1 MTNRGRALIG
11 VAAVAVLGVG
21 TMSLSGQGH
30 TAPALVITAYNGGP
44 AIPYTVPKT
53 PWGDPD
59 LQGVWSSDDTS
70 GIPRERPKEL
80 GTALYQS
87 DAEFAKRVKA
97 VESGVKRG
105 ETDIGSFRNDFARRA
120 FRQTSLIVD
129 PPDGTMPAVT
139 PEAQKRRASRDR
151 GTFGDG
157 PFETTEDFTLYDRC
171 ITRGIVGSVLR
182 VVYGNGNR
190 IVQAPGMVAFS
201 YEMIH
206 DTRIIYTDGR
216 PHVNNAIKQY
226 LGDSRARWD
235 GDELVVVTRNLTDK
249 TSIGGNGNGLRH
261 SDKMVITE
269 RFKRVA
275 ADVIQY
281 QFTVDDPVT
290 YARPFTMS
298 MPLTPLDGGVLL
310 PYECHEGNYGLP
322 NAMSAERAEDK
333 AIAEDLKNGIKRAR
347 RAVQVPVPNR
357 PGRAG
362 RRIAGPNEGRL
373 RLGSRHAIPGLAGSR
388 IRDRASGPAGRPFTT
403 AGRRRRRPRRHSSRH
418 RRLRVRNSRRRRHP
432 TPSNPRS
439 EPASISSPWTWRWW
453 TRAGTR
459 WRICAPPTS
468 R

>member
-1 MTNRGRALIG
+1 MTKRGLSFSLLAIASLGIG
-11 VAAVAVLGVG
+11 
-21 TMSLSGQGH
+21 SLTVSGQG
-30 TAPALVITAYNGGP
+30 TSAPALVITAYNGGAP
-44 AIPYTVPKT
+44 IPYTVPKT

-70 GIPRERPKEL
+70 GIPRERPKDM
-80 GTALYQS
+80 GNNLYLS
-87 DAEFAKRVKA
+87 DEAFAARTKQVEAGIKRAEN
-97 VESGVKRG
+97 
-105 ETDIGSFRNDFARRA
+105 DIGAFRNDFARRA

-129 PPDGTMPAVT
+129 PPDGHMPAFT
-139 PEAQKRRASRDR
+139 KFAETRRASRDR
-151 GTFGDG
+151 GTFGEG

-216 PHVNNAIKQY
+216 PYIGEAIRQY
-226 LGDSRARWD
+226 LGDSRARWE
-235 GDELVVVTRNLTDK
+235 GDELVVVTKNLTDK

-275 ADVIQY
+275 ADVLQY

-290 YARPFTMS
+290 YVRPFTMS

-322 NAMSAERAEDK
+322 NALSAERAEDK
-333 AIAEDLKNGIKRAR
+333 AIEEDRKNGIIRAR
-347 RAVQVPVPNR
+347 RTIQVPVPNR
-357 PGRAG
+357 A
-362 RRIAGPNEGRL
+362 
-373 RLGSRHAIPGLAGSR
+373 
-388 IRDRASGPAGRPFTT
+388 
-403 AGRRRRRPRRHSSRH
+403 
-418 RRLRVRNSRRRRHP
+418 
-432 TPSNPRS
+432 
-439 EPASISSPWTWRWW
+439 
-453 TRAGTR
+453 
-459 WRICAPPTS
+459 APPAEEN
-468 R
+468 

>member
-1 MTNRGRALIG
+1 MSQHVRLFV
-11 VAAVAVLGVG
+11 VAAIVCGAPLAAPV
-21 TMSLSGQGH
+21 SGQRPA
-30 TAPALVITAYNGGP
+30 APPLVITAYNGGAP
-44 AIPYTVPKT
+44 VPYTTPKT

-80 GTALYQS
+80 GTNLYLS
-87 DAEFAKRVKA
+87 DEAYAARVKQ
-97 VESGVKRG
+97 VEQGIKRG
-105 ETDIGSFRNDFARRA
+105 EGDIGAFRNDFARRA

-129 PPDGTMPAVT
+129 PPDGSMPAVL

-157 PFETTEDFTLYDRC
+157 PFDTTEDFTLYDRC

-190 IVQAPGMVAFS
+190 IVQAPGVVAFS

-216 PHVNNAIKQY
+216 PHIGQAIRQY
-226 LGDSRARWD
+226 LGDSRARWE
-235 GDELVVVTRNLTDK
+235 GDELVVVTTNLTDK

-275 ADVIQY
+275 ADVLQY

-310 PYECHEGNYGLP
+310 PYECHEGNYGLK
-322 NAMSAERAEDK
+322 NALSAERAEDL
-333 AIAEDLKNGIKRAR
+333 AIEEDRKKGIVRPR
-347 RAVQVPVPNR
+347 RAIQVPVPNR
-357 PGRAG
+357 PAT
-362 RRIAGPNEGRL
+362 
-373 RLGSRHAIPGLAGSR
+373 
-388 IRDRASGPAGRPFTT
+388 PA
-403 AGRRRRRPRRHSSRH
+403 
-418 RRLRVRNSRRRRHP
+418 
-432 TPSNPRS
+432 
-439 EPASISSPWTWRWW
+439 EEQ
-453 TRAGTR
+453 
-459 WRICAPPTS
+459 
-468 R
+468 

>member
-1 MTNRGRALIG
+1 MKRAAAFGSVLLVGIG
-11 VAAVAVLGVG
+11 AASWSV
-21 TMSLSGQGH
+21 SGQKAA
-30 TAPALVITAYNGGP
+30 APPLVITAYNGGAP
-44 AIPYTVPKT
+44 IPYTVPRT

-80 GTALYQS
+80 GTSLYLS
-87 DAEFAKRVKA
+87 DEAFAARKQQ
-97 VESGVKRG
+97 VEQGIKRG
-105 ETDIGSFRNDFARRA
+105 ESDIGSFRNDFARRA

-129 PPDGTMPAVT
+129 PPDGSMPAVT
-139 PEAQKRRASRDR
+139 AEAQKRRASRDR

-157 PFETTEDFTLYDRC
+157 PFNTTEDFTLYDRC

-190 IVQAPGMVAFS
+190 IVQAPGVVAFS

-216 PHVNNAIKQY
+216 PHLSQPIRQY
-226 LGDSRARWD
+226 LGDSRGRWE
-235 GDELVVVTRNLTDK
+235 GDELVVVTTNLTDK

-261 SDKMVITE
+261 SDTMTITE

-275 ADVIQY
+275 PDVVQY

-322 NAMSAERAEDK
+322 NALSAERAEDK
-333 AIAEDLKNGIKRAR
+333 AIEEDLKRGFKRAR
-347 RAVQVPVPNR
+347 RPIQVPVPNR
-357 PGRAG
+357 PA
-362 RRIAGPNEGRL
+362 A
-373 RLGSRHAIPGLAGSR
+373 
-388 IRDRASGPAGRPFTT
+388 PAEE
-403 AGRRRRRPRRHSSRH
+403 
-418 RRLRVRNSRRRRHP
+418 N
-432 TPSNPRS
+432 
-439 EPASISSPWTWRWW
+439 
-453 TRAGTR
+453 
-459 WRICAPPTS
+459 
-468 R
+468 